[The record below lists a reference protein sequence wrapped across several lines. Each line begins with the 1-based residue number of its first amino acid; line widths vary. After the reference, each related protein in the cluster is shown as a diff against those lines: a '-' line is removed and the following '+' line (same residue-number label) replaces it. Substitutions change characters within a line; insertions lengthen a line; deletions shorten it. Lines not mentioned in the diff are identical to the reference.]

1 MQTQYLLRLDYKNRN
16 MTKNQIFSCLDGKIP
31 IVGIWFKTKELAN
44 EYIRA
49 QRRNFVNGLFI
60 LQVRDGFM
68 VCSKNQL
75 NSLGD

>member
-1 MQTQYLLRLDYKNRN
+1 
-16 MTKNQIFSCLDGKIP
+16 MTKHNILASTNGKLP
-31 IVGIWFKTKELAN
+31 IVGIYFKTKELAN

-75 NSLGD
+75 NNIIK